1 MRLLGLRVP
10 RARRRLRLLVRP
22 LEQLCCREEAARRR
36 HRVLQGKLLVWLVA
50 RGRHRPRP
58 WAPPWSVVVRRCR
71 MWEQRQLRLL
81 VVQVRVHRRHRWPL
95 AGLQGRQWTCTVD
108 RRRRRAVLQV
118 LQP

>member
-1 MRLLGLRVP
+1 MRLLVLLVP

-22 LEQLCCREEAARRR
+22 LEQLCCRGEAARRR
-36 HRVLQGKLLVWLVA
+36 HRGLQRMLLVWLGA
-50 RGRHRPRP
+50 RGRPRPRL

-71 MWEQRQLRLL
+71 MWEQQLLGLL

-95 AGLQGRQWTCTVD
+95 AGLQGRQWTCTAD
-108 RRRRRAVLQV
+108 RHRRRAVRQV

>member
-1 MRLLGLRVP
+1 M
-10 RARRRLRLLVRP
+10 LVRP

-108 RRRRRAVLQV
+108 RHRRRAVLQV

>member
-1 MRLLGLRVP
+1 M
-10 RARRRLRLLVRP
+10 
-22 LEQLCCREEAARRR
+22 
-36 HRVLQGKLLVWLVA
+36 LQGKLLVWLVA

-58 WAPPWSVVVRRCR
+58 WAPPWSVVVLRCR

-81 VVQVRVHRRHRWPL
+81 VVQVRVHQRHRWPL